1 MASAAIF
8 TCMLVVTAAAASLF
22 AAGQEDA
29 SFEIP
34 FVFGTNAS
42 GVVNATLAYAHAP
55 NTSTK
60 EGDRDL
66 DTLLIMIEGIDA
78 FDGGGAMGASAR
90 APSDRAHK
98 DDASD
103 GELDYDP
110 YLPNR
115 ELEYDRRRDD
125 FDRRRDDGYD
135 SRRDDRYGR
144 RDGRERDYDLGP
156 PCNRHVTA
164 M

>member
-1 MASAAIF
+1 MIAAYHTDSSFPLRPSVHRTSPAI
-8 TCMLVVTAAAASLF
+8 TPSTA
-22 AAGQEDA
+22 
-29 SFEIP
+29 EIP

-55 NTSTK
+55 NASTK
-60 EGDRDL
+60 EGDGDL
-66 DTLLIMIEGIDA
+66 DGLLIMIEGMDA

-115 ELEYDRRRDD
+115 ELEYDPYS
-125 FDRRRDDGYD
+125 G
-135 SRRDDRYGR
+135 
-144 RDGRERDYDLGP
+144 
-156 PCNRHVTA
+156 
-164 M
+164 

>member
-55 NTSTK
+55 NASTK

-66 DTLLIMIEGIDA
+66 DGLLIMIEGMDA

-115 ELEYDRRRDD
+115 ELEYDPYS
-125 FDRRRDDGYD
+125 G
-135 SRRDDRYGR
+135 
-144 RDGRERDYDLGP
+144 
-156 PCNRHVTA
+156 
-164 M
+164 

>member
-29 SFEIP
+29 SFEMIGLP
-34 FVFGTNAS
+34 FVFSENAS

-115 ELEYDRRRDD
+115 ELEYDPYS
-125 FDRRRDDGYD
+125 G
-135 SRRDDRYGR
+135 
-144 RDGRERDYDLGP
+144 
-156 PCNRHVTA
+156 
-164 M
+164 